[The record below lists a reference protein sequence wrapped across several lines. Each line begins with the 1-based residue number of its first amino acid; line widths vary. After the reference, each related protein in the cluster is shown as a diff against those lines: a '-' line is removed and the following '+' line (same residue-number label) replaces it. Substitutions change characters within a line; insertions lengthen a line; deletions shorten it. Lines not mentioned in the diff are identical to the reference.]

1 MPSEQPAGFLGS
13 IDQLL
18 FNSTIQTAI
27 QALFLVG
34 AVLMLLGVAIVAVYV
49 WRNFQIKWLY
59 KVGLEAALFFVGID
73 LGITAYETSYIV
85 HIVHDEKVQITRVSQ
100 KLDILSKKLE
110 AQITQE
116 TSLKLEAL
124 SKTVQETS
132 QTVQDLSQ
140 KFNDLTCPPQKIEK
154 TACRQKTCRSDCA
167 SKTSLTVPPSQ
178 SESNPVSPASST
190 SLLSHPAE
198 LSRQADGW
206 VYVGTG
212 AGLEWDEK
220 YFNWDDEQARLPET
234 GDILTAT
241 GSVHLR
247 MPLGCQAPIVGAI
260 APGERVHVLRAQTVA
275 DCHHWV
281 QVKRMRKRT
290 LKEPTT
296 RHTMPS
302 SRKESAS

>member
-1 MPSEQPAGFLGS
+1 MPSEQPAGLLGS
-13 IDQLL
+13 INQLL

-27 QALFLVG
+27 EALFLVG
-34 AVLMLLGVAIVAVYV
+34 AVLMLIGLGTAAVYV
-49 WRNFQIKWLY
+49 WQNFQIKGLY

-85 HIVHDEKVQITRVSQ
+85 HIVHDEKSQIAQVSQ
-100 KLDILSKKLE
+100 KIEILSNKIE
-110 AQITQE
+110 ETSQNVQE
-116 TSLKLEAL
+116 TSRTANAL
-124 SKTVQETS
+124 S
-132 QTVQDLSQ
+132 QTVQDLFQ

-178 SESNPVSPASST
+178 SEANPVSPASST
-190 SLLSHPAE
+190 SLLGHPAE
-198 LSRQADGW
+198 SVRRADGW

-220 YFNWDDEQARLPET
+220 YFDWDGEQARLPET

-281 QVKRMRKRT
+281 QVKRM
-290 LKEPTT
+290 
-296 RHTMPS
+296 
-302 SRKESAS
+302 